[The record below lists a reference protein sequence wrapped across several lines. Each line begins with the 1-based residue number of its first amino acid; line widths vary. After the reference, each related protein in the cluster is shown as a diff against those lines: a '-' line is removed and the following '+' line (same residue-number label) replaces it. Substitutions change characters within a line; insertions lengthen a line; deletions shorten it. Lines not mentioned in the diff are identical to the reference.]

1 MLVCICVQVTKVI
14 GMVSGQTT
22 IYMTVLLQPVES
34 VPPLYREWIWPHCH
48 HANGH
53 GMTDQALVT
62 WTPLVQDL
70 MTEEQVRE
78 G

>member
-34 VPPLYREWIWPHCH
+34 VPPLYRAWIWPRCH

-70 MTEEQVRE
+70 MTEEQVRD